1 MLQILKNTLSNN
13 KHPRRGLAAQVASRR
28 PWRGAALLLFR
39 ALWWPLS
46 ITVATRTGFSGACA
60 LGWVRTL
67 TCLRRRFTSADVCLV
82 FRIERWK
89 MTTFYSERLS
99 ISDR

>member
-13 KHPRRGLAAQVASRR
+13 KHPRRGLAAQVAES
-28 PWRGAALLLFR
+28 PALEGAALLLFR

-46 ITVATRTGFSGACA
+46 ITVATRTGFSGACG

-67 TCLRRRFTSADVCLV
+67 TCLRRFTSADVCLV
-82 FRIERWK
+82 FRVERWK
-89 MTTFYSERLS
+89 MTTFYFERLS
-99 ISDR
+99 ISGR